1 MPENNPSEKNAVQ
14 LPGPNPPEKF
24 SIKPQIVHYLNEYH
38 SKSIYEDLVNQTTA
52 FEFWNRPGNLV
63 AINDILKDNDLF
75 DTSNYR
81 ALETKVLA
89 LAELNKCYPNIDYV
103 FSVNNQMEDPYKDN
117 YETLSKMG
125 WRRHI
130 FNILH
135 AIRSDYKNFEHWEE
149 QFKTFLFVYD
159 MHQKGLDKEIDWKI
173 LGDLGI
179 V

>member
-1 MPENNPSEKNAVQ
+1 MPENNQSKIKSIQ

-24 SIKPQIVHYLNEYH
+24 SIEPQIVHYLDEYH
-38 SKSIYEDLVNQTTA
+38 SKSIYEDLVNPTTA

-63 AINDILKDNDLF
+63 AINEILKDNTLF
-75 DTSNYR
+75 KTSNYR

-103 FSVNNQMEDPYKDN
+103 FSEGNQMEDPYKDN

-135 AIRSDYKNFEHWEE
+135 AIRSDYRNFENWVERYD
-149 QFKTFLFVYD
+149 TFLFVYD
-159 MHQKGLDKEIDWKI
+159 IHRKEDDPDGVLEDLQKLEI
-173 LGDLGI
+173 L
-179 V
+179 

>member
-1 MPENNPSEKNAVQ
+1 MPENNPSENNAVQ

-24 SIKPQIVHYLNEYH
+24 SIEPQIVHYLDEYH
-38 SKSIYEDLVNQTTA
+38 SKSIYEDLVNPTTA

-63 AINDILKDNDLF
+63 AINDILKDNNLF
-75 DTSNYR
+75 KTSNYR

-135 AIRSDYKNFEHWEE
+135 AIRSDYRNFEHWVERYD
-149 QFKTFLFVYD
+149 TFLFVYD
-159 MHQKGLDKEIDWKI
+159 IHRKGDDPDGVLEDLQKLEI
-173 LGDLGI
+173 L
-179 V
+179 